1 VFVLHVAIKVK
12 PGREGA
18 TQSVFTMPFKTA
30 ISAQPGFRGVEFLKP
45 VDGGEYVLAIQFE
58 NQAMQQ
64 EWVATDLHTQ
74 VWSQMEAN
82 FEGYT
87 VKAYNTI

>member
-1 VFVLHVAIKVK
+1 VYVVQVTITVK
-12 PGREGA
+12 PGHEQA
-18 TQSVFTMPFKTA
+18 AQSIFAGPFRPA
-30 ISAQPGFRGVEFLKP
+30 ISAQPGFKGVEFLKP
-45 VDGGEYVLAIQFE
+45 IDGAEYVLSIAFE
-58 NQAMQQ
+58 SQTLQQ
-64 EWVATDLHTQ
+64 KWVATNLHTQ